1 MTEIVGGGY
10 TSGDERLKDGE
21 GQKIFFGV
29 KDAVNEAVH
38 RAAALNCAGN
48 LRDEKTRE
56 LELGILFCGAFA
68 ELDERF
74 GGLFGGHEA
83 EIAEFAAPDGI
94 GIVKRDDIVD
104 EIGAIGGEEFV
115 SLAIPAR
122 IKPGDEAIIVLGR
135 CGELEAVERAVEGGA
150 DQLIP
155 VAGVRIGSG
164 RIGNDVR
171 EMRAAILIAQK
182 PG

>member
-1 MTEIVGGGY
+1 M
-10 TSGDERLKDGE
+10 KDGE

-29 KDAVNEAVH
+29 KDTVDEAVD
-38 RAAALNCAGN
+38 RTAALNGARN

-74 GGLFGGHEA
+74 GGLFGSHEA

-115 SLAIPAR
+115 SLAILAG
-122 IKPGDEAIIVLGR
+122 IKPGDEAVVVFGR
-135 CGELEAVERAVEGGA
+135 CGQLKSVEGAVEGGA
-150 DQLIP
+150 DELIP

-164 RIGNDVR
+164 RIGNDIR
-171 EMRAAILIAQK
+171 EMGAAILIAQK
-182 PG
+182 PS